1 MKGHEFMLLPI
12 FPKQFS
18 NWLMSQ
24 LVQIASSPK
33 IAFCWI
39 SSLLIICILLIIILG
54 IVVYKYQSIQNTQMV
69 KYDKLR
75 DQNPL
80 LYYKDIA
87 PFQTALSNLYTLAR
101 LTTDATGKTT
111 TLYLEEV
118 FTEYES
124 TQKLADKLND
134 LSKNTNVYW
143 TVIEYKTPI
152 ERATN

>member
-18 NWLMSQ
+18 NWLILQ
-24 LVQIASSPK
+24 LVQIVSSPK
-33 IAFCWI
+33 IALYWI
-39 SSLLIICILLIIILG
+39 SSLLDICILLVIILG
-54 IVVYKYQSIQNTQMV
+54 IIIYKYQSARNTQLM

-87 PFQTALSNLYTLAR
+87 TLQTSLSNLYTLAR

-152 ERATN
+152 ERAAN

>member
-1 MKGHEFMLLPI
+1 MI
-12 FPKQFS
+12 
-18 NWLMSQ
+18 
-24 LVQIASSPK
+24 
-33 IAFCWI
+33 
-39 SSLLIICILLIIILG
+39 
-54 IVVYKYQSIQNTQMV
+54 YKYQSIQNTQMV

-87 PFQTALSNLYTLAR
+87 TLQTSLSNLYTLAQ
-101 LTTDATGKTT
+101 LTTDDSGKTT

-124 TQKLADKLND
+124 TQKLADKLNN